1 MVQVDGNRLGVAILH
16 ALIRHCFLNEDD
28 LFQVV
33 TEAEASESEA
43 SVSRDEFDEALK
55 QLEEDGLVVF
65 GQVYADCWSRKF

>member
-1 MVQVDGNRLGVAILH
+1 MVQVDSNRLGIAILH

-33 TEAEASESEA
+33 TEAEVLESETA
-43 SVSRDEFDEALK
+43 VSRDEFDEALK
-55 QLEEDGLVVF
+55 QLEDDDLIVF